1 MKILTLIHEYPPI
14 GGGGGRVAQDLVAGF
29 LKAGHSVIII
39 TSRLNGDI
47 DQSVSEDFSILRAG
61 KPRKAAFHVSI
72 WEMLNYDLSAFFLG
86 IKTIRDWKPDVIHAH
101 FAVPAGAV
109 AFFLSLFSGVPYV
122 LTAHLGDVP
131 GAVPDKTS
139 RWFHWIYP
147 FTPPIWQK
155 ANRVVAVS
163 EFTKKLALEH
173 YKVPIDVIHNG
184 VDLDSLPRLIRNSN
198 PPSPVKLIFA
208 GRLTEQKNPFDLI
221 NALGTLAGKNWTLS
235 VMGDGPLL
243 LPTRHLAEKLGISA
257 QITFYGWVT
266 PEKVLGAFAEHDV
279 LLLPSSSEGLSVVG
293 VQALAMGLAM
303 ILSQAGGNPELVN
316 GKNGILIPVGDVN
329 ALAENINK
337 FIEDREYL
345 TSAQSASLTYAQKFS
360 LDQIIRQYLSTLE
373 SACRQ

>member
-29 LKAGHSVIII
+29 LDAGHSVIII
-39 TSRLNGDI
+39 TSRLNGDS
-47 DQSVSEDFSILRAG
+47 DQSISEHFSILRAG
-61 KPRKAAFHVSI
+61 NPRKAAFHVSI
-72 WEMLNYDLSAFFLG
+72 WEMLNYDLSAFILG
-86 IKTIRDWKPDVIHAH
+86 IKTIRTWKPDVIHAH

-147 FTPPIWQK
+147 FTPPIWEK
-155 ANRVVAVS
+155 ASRVIAVS

-198 PPSPVKLIFA
+198 PSSPLKLIFA

-243 LPTRHLAEKLGISA
+243 LPTRHLAEKLGISS

-266 PEKVLGAFAEHDV
+266 PEQVLDAFAEHDV

-316 GKNGILIPVGDVN
+316 GKNGILIPVGDVD
-329 ALAENINK
+329 ALTKNIDK
-337 FIEDREYL
+337 FIEDRDYL

-360 LDQIIRQYLSTLE
+360 LDQIISQYLSTLG
-373 SACRQ
+373 SACR